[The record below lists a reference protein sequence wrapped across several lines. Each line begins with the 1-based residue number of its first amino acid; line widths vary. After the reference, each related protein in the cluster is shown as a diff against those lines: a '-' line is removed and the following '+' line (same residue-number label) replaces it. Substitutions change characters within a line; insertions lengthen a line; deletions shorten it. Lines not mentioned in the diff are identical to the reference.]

1 MRLSCTEQINYINIP
16 ILLKYYFTPSLSVDL
31 GPQLGICVYDKFTE
45 KWKDDGK
52 DKKTKHDLGANR
64 FDFGVGIG
72 LTYNITKDVFIQ
84 GRYTLGLTKI
94 FDNCQDKN
102 GNAQIA
108 IGYRF

>member
-1 MRLSCTEQINYINIP
+1 MEGQTGFCPLRGSKNEFIEPT
-16 ILLKYYFTPSLSVDL
+16 LSVDL
-31 GPQLGICVYDKFTE
+31 GPQFGICVYDKYTE

-52 DKKTKHDLGANR
+52 YKKTKHDLGANS

-108 IGYRF
+108 IGCRF